1 MRHGLNT
8 QTWKKNCNLRSSN
21 KEQTVNCK
29 SNLAETGTGYQA
41 SDTFTNHDILGTYS
55 FSEIYEQFIW
65 SEKPKK
71 HI

>member
-29 SNLAETGTGYQA
+29 SNLAGSGTGYQA
-41 SDTFTNHDILGTYS
+41 SDTGHLGTYP
-55 FSEIYEQFIW
+55 FSEIYEQLTW